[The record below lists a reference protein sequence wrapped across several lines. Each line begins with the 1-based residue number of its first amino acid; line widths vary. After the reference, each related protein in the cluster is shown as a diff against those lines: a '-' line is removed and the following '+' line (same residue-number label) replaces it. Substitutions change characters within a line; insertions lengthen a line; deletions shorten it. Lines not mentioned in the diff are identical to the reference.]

1 MVWYQQ
7 ALTFGMVFF
16 RSMLEAKFLPIQIK
30 LQIILLRLAKT
41 FELVNFATIFD
52 KYDTK
57 LKPLDYTLFM
67 L

>member
-1 MVWYQQ
+1 
-7 ALTFGMVFF
+7 
-16 RSMLEAKFLPIQIK
+16 MLEAKFLPIQIK